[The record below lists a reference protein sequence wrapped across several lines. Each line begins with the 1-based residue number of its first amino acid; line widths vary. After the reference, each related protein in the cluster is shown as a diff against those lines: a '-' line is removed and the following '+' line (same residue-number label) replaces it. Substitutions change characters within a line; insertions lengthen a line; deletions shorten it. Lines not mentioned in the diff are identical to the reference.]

1 MEKPNIIKQEQEEN
15 KEWKIGES
23 ILSTP
28 PQSKSEHEQ
37 AMAFVESHREMLEHY
52 ARGSIVIEPAPK
64 GLNIFAFN
72 LKKNTIYINS
82 MFYKEL
88 GLSDER
94 TLFASLHEIEH
105 FLEKKQILA
114 ENGGIFKFKKY
125 LDRIKKSRA
134 FSLTDNCVA
143 DIHVN
148 RSVISKSNEDMQ
160 DIEKGMYT
168 EILFKEKDFTK
179 APRHIQFAQALLRES
194 RVPDEKCIVSDEV
207 RVKLDQI
214 EKVKGKSGIS
224 LIDIMTSP
232 NTSMSDR
239 LALQD
244 KFIMPIIEELKEKDI
259 EEEKEK
265 RKEKK
270 EEKKKKDKK
279 EKKEGEDE
287 KDKEDEGEKG
297 EENDDENEGEKGE
310 ENEEGDNGEGK
321 DDEDGE
327 SGEGDDKKGT
337 ESGDGDLDEDFD
349 PNELWKK
356 EYDKADEMTP
366 NAVSQEDIEKA
377 VEEYE
382 KAKKAE
388 MKSEKEIQE
397 ELDEEYAKN
406 IGVKKEDLQQYRKL
420 VKDLEKII
428 NPETNRNVIEELR
441 ELIAK
446 IISKRKNKKLNP
458 KYPVEEGEDLVE
470 PAELVAEVRR
480 GNLSPKVWETHELK
494 EKQDNKFGE
503 IEISLVCDRSG
514 SMEGQKLIEQQKA
527 TVLMMEALKD
537 FADICK
543 KEKGNL
549 NKPLEIR
556 SEIYSFQ
563 SSDDDRKPIKVMS
576 GDLSEIDR
584 IKTASKLASCNGS
597 TTDFVPLETIASSL
611 EEKTKRKIKEGELK
625 KIVIV
630 FTDGESDD
638 LGRVVGV
645 LKNLRENGVVTIGIG
660 ITNSGSKTLITYA
673 PDGRLAETAEKLPI
687 ILGDLL
693 KEHLASV

>member
-1 MEKPNIIKQEQEEN
+1 MEKLGVIKQNKGEN
-15 KEWKIGES
+15 KDWKIEDP
-23 ILSTP
+23 ILPISPKT
-28 PQSKSEHEQ
+28 KNEHEQ
-37 AMAFVESHREMLEHY
+37 AVTFVESHREMLEHY
-52 ARGSIVIEPAPK
+52 ARGSISIEPAPE
-64 GLNIFAFN
+64 GLNTFAFN

-82 MFYKEL
+82 MFYKEI

-114 ENGGIFKFKKY
+114 EDGGIFKFKKY
-125 LDRIKKSRA
+125 LSRIKKSRA

-148 RSVISKSNEDMQ
+148 RTVISKSNEDMQ
-160 DIEKGMYT
+160 IIEKGMYT
-168 EILFKEKDFTK
+168 EVLFKKKDFTK
-179 APRHIQFAQALLRES
+179 SPRHIRFAQALLRES
-194 RVPDEKCIVSDEV
+194 RVPDEKCIVVDEV
-207 RVKLDQI
+207 RARLDQI
-214 EKVKGKSGIS
+214 QNMKGKSGIS

-244 KFIMPIIEELKEKDI
+244 KFIMPIIEELKEKDV

-265 RKEKK
+265 RKQRKEEKKNKDKNEKK
-270 EEKKKKDKK
+270 EE
-279 EKKEGEDE
+279 GDE
-287 KDKEDEGEKG
+287 KDKKDEGEKG
-297 EENDDENEGEKGE
+297 EGGDDENEGEKGE
-310 ENEEGDNGEGK
+310 ESEEGDNGEGK
-321 DDEDGE
+321 DDKDGE

-337 ESGDGDLDEDFD
+337 ESGDGDLNEDFD
-349 PNELWKK
+349 PNELWEK
-356 EYDKADEMTP
+356 EYDEADKMTP
-366 NAVSQEDIEKA
+366 NAVSAEDIEKA

-388 MKSEKEIQE
+388 IKSEKEIQD
-397 ELDEEYAKN
+397 ELDREYAEN
-406 IGVKKEDLQQYRKL
+406 IGVKKEDLQKYREL
-420 VKDLEKII
+420 VKDLEKIV

-458 KYPVEEGEDLVE
+458 KYPVEEGEDLVD

-480 GNLSPKVWETHELK
+480 GNLTPKVWETNELK

-563 SSDDDRKPIKVMS
+563 SSDDDKRPIKVMS
-576 GDLSEIDR
+576 GDLSETDR

-597 TTDFVPLETIASSL
+597 TTDFVPLETIALGL

-630 FTDGESDD
+630 FTDGESNDSD
-638 LGRVVGV
+638 RVVKV
-645 LKNLRENGVVTIGIG
+645 LKNLRESGVVTIGVG
-660 ITNSGSKTLITYA
+660 ITESGSQTLITYA
-673 PDGRLAETAEKLPI
+673 PEAKLAETAEKLPI
-687 ILGDLL
+687 ILGELL
-693 KEHLASV
+693 KEHLVSI